1 MATMTI
7 AMTNPP
13 AAAPTAM
20 NSAGVAAARLRVA
33 VVGGSVGV
41 TCISGDVDAVVGP
54 NAIDVM
60 LVREADGT
68 GILELDVSMVM
79 TELLLLALLQ
89 SQPSP
94 EPETIVMLLF
104 FFSIV
109 STSTAVLPASLIVL

>member
-1 MATMTI
+1 MTI

-33 VVGGSVGV
+33 VVGGSVAVVGGSVGV
-41 TCISGDVDAVVGP
+41 SVGVGCISGDVDAVVGP

-68 GILELDVSMVM
+68 G
-79 TELLLLALLQ
+79 
-89 SQPSP
+89 
-94 EPETIVMLLF
+94 
-104 FFSIV
+104 
-109 STSTAVLPASLIVL
+109 VL